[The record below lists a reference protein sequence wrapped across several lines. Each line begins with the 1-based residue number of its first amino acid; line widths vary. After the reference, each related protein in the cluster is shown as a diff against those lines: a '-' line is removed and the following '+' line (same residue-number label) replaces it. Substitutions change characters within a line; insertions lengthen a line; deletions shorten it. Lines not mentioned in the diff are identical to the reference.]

1 NELYSGTVADFS
13 GLDPIIYR
21 EHLQTEQYDSL
32 SLNAPNFVGSFT
44 QGDFVYFFFRETAVE
59 FINCGKAIF
68 SRVARVCKWDKGGP
82 NRLKN
87 RWTSYLKSRLN
98 CSMPGD
104 FPFYFDEIQSTSNLV
119 EGRYGHAN
127 SKLIYGVFSTAPN
140 AIAGSAICA
149 FSLQEI
155 SDTFEGNFKEQSGLN
170 SNWLPVNPLNVPDP
184 RPGSCHNDSR
194 TLPDLTLNFKKTH
207 SLMDETVPAFFGSP
221 ILTRV
226 STMYR
231 FTAIAVDPQIK
242 TPGGKTYDVIF
253 VGTDHGKILKTVNA
267 ESADSNKKVTSV
279 VIEEIDALQT
289 NEPIRTL
296 EIVRTTQ
303 YDTPKDGSYDDGK
316 LIIVTDTTV
325 LAIKLHRCSS
335 EKITSCS
342 ECVALQDPY
351 CAWDKIVGKCRS
363 HGAPR
368 WSEENV
374 FYQSV
379 ATGDHAACPSGKMAK
394 DANVVERQGYRD
406 LEYDPQRPFRDQPA
420 DKIQFNSE
428 NYNDKGPQIT
438 PDLINAQYTVE
449 TLVMAVLAGAIFALL
464 VGFITGYF
472 CGRRCHKDEDDN
484 LPYPDTEYEYFE
496 QRQNVNRIQA
506 EPKLL
511 PQVEEV
517 TYAEPV
523 LLPQP
528 SSQNK
533 MQHSPKNTLRK
544 PMGHH
549 HGVNSETLF
558 QFQPDNYNNARDNYR
573 GRDNFGTLRSHQV
586 LNSNTRNRSLGRMKR
601 QPPRHGM
608 VTQHR
613 SDSPH
618 HSSSGSSPVMSNSS
632 SSPAP
637 PSSSPSPQES
647 PKNCTTTSLSYPAL
661 VVLNSDAAAGGDG
674 GILYPSDNNCGGS
687 GMLPP
692 GGTSHPNYTLCYPH
706 YPSSSAS
713 AGAGSSYSG
722 SSTAQ
727 HQPVAATVIP
737 RSASPLLASSS
748 RTHTN
753 HLLNSTN
760 SSGNDTT
767 KKLNRLSTSSS
778 LSIITPPTTPKRPSG
793 GGAHRSAAGASG
805 STGRLKMALGTSL
818 AQNFNQKLANLND
831 KWNDFSFLLLK
842 GAGGG
847 ASGSANGAAS
857 SSSNGAGPSGSG
869 RPKVRND
876 SYHSIESAVTCTA
889 ADFEA
894 GNFYHRES
902 ESESN
907 QEFRTSQREPSGV
920 GGGGG
925 RLMGGGSSRS
935 RKPRLRTSRR
945 NSASGDP
952 KEFDMLV
959 LKPMDTGED
968 DNESF

>member
-1 NELYSGTVADFS
+1 MQS
-13 GLDPIIYR
+13 
-21 EHLQTEQYDSL
+21 
-32 SLNAPNFVGSFT
+32 
-44 QGDFVYFFFRETAVE
+44 
-59 FINCGKAIF
+59 
-68 SRVARVCKWDKGGP
+68 SR
-82 NRLKN
+82 N
-87 RWTSYLKSRLN
+87 
-98 CSMPGD
+98 
-104 FPFYFDEIQSTSNLV
+104 
-119 EGRYGHAN
+119 
-127 SKLIYGVFSTAPN
+127 
-140 AIAGSAICA
+140 
-149 FSLQEI
+149 
-155 SDTFEGNFKEQSGLN
+155 
-170 SNWLPVNPLNVPDP
+170 
-184 RPGSCHNDSR
+184 
-194 TLPDLTLNFKKTH
+194 
-207 SLMDETVPAFFGSP
+207 
-221 ILTRV
+221 
-226 STMYR
+226 
-231 FTAIAVDPQIK
+231 
-242 TPGGKTYDVIF
+242 
-253 VGTDHGKILKTVNA
+253 
-267 ESADSNKKVTSV
+267 
-279 VIEEIDALQT
+279 
-289 NEPIRTL
+289 
-296 EIVRTTQ
+296 
-303 YDTPKDGSYDDGK
+303 TPKDGSYDDGK

-379 ATGDHAACPSGKMAK
+379 ASGDHAACPSGKMAK

-573 GRDNFGTLRSHQV
+573 GRDNFGTLRSHQGDNYRRGDGFSTTRSVKKV
-586 LNSNTRNRSLGRMKR
+586 LNSNTRNRSLGRIKR

-618 HSSSGSSPVMSNSS
+618 HSSSGSSPV
-632 SSPAP
+632 
-637 PSSSPSPQES
+637 
-647 PKNCTTTSLSYPAL
+647 
-661 VVLNSDAAAGGDG
+661 
-674 GILYPSDNNCGGS
+674 I
-687 GMLPP
+687 
-692 GGTSHPNYTLCYPH
+692 
-706 YPSSSAS
+706 
-713 AGAGSSYSG
+713 SYSG
-722 SSTAQ
+722 SSTAY
-727 HQPVAATVIP
+727 HPVAANP
-737 RSASPLLASSS
+737 RSASPLASSS
-748 RTHTN
+748 RTHTH

-793 GGAHRSAAGASG
+793 GHRTAAGASG

-842 GAGGG
+842 GTSTAGGG
-847 ASGSANGAAS
+847 GGTAAS
-857 SSSNGAGPSGSG
+857 SNGSGPSGIG
-869 RPKVRND
+869 RPNVRND

-902 ESESN
+902 ESENN
-907 QEFRTSQREPSGV
+907 QEFRTSAATGQRQLREPS
-920 GGGGG
+920 GG
-925 RLMGGGSSRS
+925 RLMGGPSRT
-935 RKPRLRTSRR
+935 RKPRLRSSRR
-945 NSASGDP
+945 NSASDDP

-959 LKPMDTGED
+959 LKPIDTGED